1 MFFLKNHSKVIM
13 LLSTFHSTKVTNL
26 GKRDTKM
33 RENIRFRNPFKR
45 VISRLKEFRTMQ
57 PVTLIAQVSL
67 LDNIMIVIA
76 TLINLNKSVIL
87 N

>member
-1 MFFLKNHSKVIM
+1 
-13 LLSTFHSTKVTNL
+13 
-26 GKRDTKM
+26 
-33 RENIRFRNPFKR
+33 
-45 VISRLKEFRTMQ
+45 MQ